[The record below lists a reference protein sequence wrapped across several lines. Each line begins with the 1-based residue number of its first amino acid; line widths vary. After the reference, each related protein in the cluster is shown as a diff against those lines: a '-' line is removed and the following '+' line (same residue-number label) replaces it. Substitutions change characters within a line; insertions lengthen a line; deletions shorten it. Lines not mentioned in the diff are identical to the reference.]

1 MDPPDVSFQTGH
13 DQSSIDGVRV
23 SSTNNQTQTSVPGIA
38 PIVDI
43 GLCLPAPAPN
53 EDEVLN
59 RGEHNGCV
67 LHSSPVQP
75 LSQ

>member
-1 MDPPDVSFQTGH
+1 MDPPEVSFQMGH
-13 DQSSIDGVRV
+13 NQSSNDGLRV
-23 SSTNNQTQTSVPGIA
+23 SSTGNQTQSSIPGIA
-38 PIVDI
+38 SIVDV
-43 GLCLPAPAPN
+43 GLYLPASALN
-53 EDEVLN
+53 GDEGLN